1 MSTSNTTPTFRPL
14 AKNNGG
20 DGSTAAA
27 AAQPTSSL
35 ATSIYDPSNLTKVE
49 NVENNS
55 NNVVNLNNN
64 SNNNSILVGN
74 PQPPITLD
82 SVDFMNY
89 LATEI
94 DISKLVVE
102 TKDGQRISANFS
114 GSRFPDGV
122 ATPPPVP
129 VFKSLDALKSIDSSI
144 DGASTN
150 TKKTPPAVETGTG
163 TATAFGGQSY
173 LQPLK
178 GSGDGTNDTNT
189 VSTTE
194 PPMPGSGS
202 LSRLSSLGTL
212 GSWDPFASS
221 DWSKEYG
228 GTHVEVKYTS
238 AFDLKSTDFLTT
250 AGGTAGRGQPAA
262 SAAATGPF
270 QKRLGKNGKSATA
283 ATKTVSGREGMFLD
297 PKFDNSL
304 NPLLVAAARMADQS
318 TASRSTDHGSG
329 VMTNGMNRIGGIPV
343 VSATTATA
351 TGGAGYHKTS
361 GTAAGP
367 YTLAQQQQQGKKLQ
381 EKRPRKRKSRKIIP
395 KVKEYVVFTDKDIL
409 FGRGGRS
416 NHHPGNKTYRDLV
429 TSKQPYY
436 RTCEKTVKTQVAQ
449 SIVDY
454 VQEKLGGRFLELDK
468 ETDRWYVV
476 PNIVARRKVGQA
488 LREDNT
494 VEARAVKRQKYLGK
508 FKDGDASQ
516 SSTVSNGNSTAP
528 AGSALA
534 TTRV

>member
-1 MSTSNTTPTFRPL
+1 MSTSNKTPSSRPL
-14 AKNNGG
+14 ANNNGG

-27 AAQPTSSL
+27 AAATQPTSSS
-35 ATSIYDPSNLTKVE
+35 ATSIFDPSNLTAAA
-49 NVENNS
+49 NVENSS
-55 NNVVNLNNN
+55 NDNVVN
-64 SNNNSILVGN
+64 NSIVVGN
-74 PQPPITLD
+74 PQPSITLD

-114 GSRFPDGV
+114 GSRFPDGGV

-129 VFKSLDALKSIDSSI
+129 VFKSLDALRSIDSTI
-144 DGASTN
+144 DDASTN
-150 TKKTPPAVETGTG
+150 TKKTPPAVETGTV
-163 TATAFGGQSY
+163 FGGQSY

-178 GSGDGTNDTNT
+178 GGGGDGTNDTNT

-194 PPMPGSGS
+194 PPMPSNGS

-262 SAAATGPF
+262 ASAAAAGPPLT
-270 QKRLGKNGKSATA
+270 KRSGKNGKSATTA
-283 ATKTVSGREGMFLD
+283 ATTVSGREGMFLD

-318 TASRSTDHGSG
+318 AASRSTDHGSG

-343 VSATTATA
+343 VS
-351 TGGAGYHKTS
+351 G
-361 GTAAGP
+361 
-367 YTLAQQQQQGKKLQ
+367 
-381 EKRPRKRKSRKIIP
+381 
-395 KVKEYVVFTDKDIL
+395 
-409 FGRGGRS
+409 
-416 NHHPGNKTYRDLV
+416 
-429 TSKQPYY
+429 
-436 RTCEKTVKTQVAQ
+436 
-449 SIVDY
+449 
-454 VQEKLGGRFLELDK
+454 
-468 ETDRWYVV
+468 
-476 PNIVARRKVGQA
+476 
-488 LREDNT
+488 
-494 VEARAVKRQKYLGK
+494 
-508 FKDGDASQ
+508 
-516 SSTVSNGNSTAP
+516 
-528 AGSALA
+528 
-534 TTRV
+534 

>member
-1 MSTSNTTPTFRPL
+1 MSTSNKTPSSRPL
-14 AKNNGG
+14 ANNNGG

-27 AAQPTSSL
+27 AAATQPTSSS
-35 ATSIYDPSNLTKVE
+35 ATSIFDPSNLTAAA
-49 NVENNS
+49 NVENSS
-55 NNVVNLNNN
+55 NDNVVN
-64 SNNNSILVGN
+64 NSIVVGN
-74 PQPPITLD
+74 PQPSITLD

-150 TKKTPPAVETGTG
+150 TKKTPPAVETGTV
-163 TATAFGGQSY
+163 FGGQSY

-178 GSGDGTNDTNT
+178 GGGGDGTNDTNT

-194 PPMPGSGS
+194 PPMPSNGS

-262 SAAATGPF
+262 ASAAAAGPPLT
-270 QKRLGKNGKSATA
+270 KRSGKNGKSATTA
-283 ATKTVSGREGMFLD
+283 ATTVSGREGMFLD

-318 TASRSTDHGSG
+318 AASRSTDHGSG